1 MYNKNKQH
9 GMKAAFMEKASWL
22 LILFGVFLIMLFL
35 VDMLIQ
41 PIGWMG
47 FPLLE
52 YYLYIG
58 LALMLPGLLLAFL
71 AEGGGA
77 ILELPSILSN
87 ILSYTRLAAIGMS
100 KAGMALAFNMI
111 AIEMFAPAG
120 GVMIVLGIV
129 IFIVGHL
136 TILMLAVISAG
147 LHSVRL
153 HYVELFT
160 KFYTGGGAKFS
171 PLRIVRKYTTER

>member
-1 MYNKNKQH
+1 M
-9 GMKAAFMEKASWL
+9 
-22 LILFGVFLIMLFL
+22 LIGLFLIMLYL
-35 VDMLIQ
+35 VDIMIQ

-52 YYLYIG
+52 FYIYIG
-58 LALMLPGLLLAFL
+58 LALMIPGLIVAYIG
-71 AEGGGA
+71 EGGGA
-77 ILELPSILSN
+77 ILELPSLLSN

-111 AIEMFAPAG
+111 AIEMLAPEG
-120 GVMIVLGIV
+120 GVMI
-129 IFIVGHL
+129 IFAILVFMVGHL
-136 TILMLAVISAG
+136 TILVLAVISAG

-160 KFYTGGGAKFS
+160 KFYVGGGMKFS